1 MMRGGGEMPHPL
13 IAETVKRWRRMGS
26 PGSSHRYLV
35 AADVSRVSGSK
46 PVIGGCWGR
55 VLLI

>member
-1 MMRGGGEMPHPL
+1 MPHPL

-55 VLLI
+55 VLSL